1 MPIVK
6 VRERGQL
13 TIPVEYRKDL
23 GLEENDAL
31 NLIKVGD
38 MLILTQ
44 KRLAGDIVALKM
56 EKAMKNKKI
65 TLDDL
70 LKDLK
75 RQRKRYTKEVYGS
88 KSGN

>member
-6 VRERGQL
+6 IRDRGQL
-13 TIPVEYRKDL
+13 TIPADLRNDL

-31 NLIKVGD
+31 NMIKVGD
-38 MLILTQ
+38 ALILTQ
-44 KRLAGDIVALKM
+44 KRLAGDALSQKM
-56 EKAMKNKKI
+56 KKVMNKKGL

-75 RQRKRYTKEVYGS
+75 RQRKRYTEESHGR
-88 KSGN
+88 

>member
-6 VRERGQL
+6 IRERGQL
-13 TIPVEYRKDL
+13 TIPAELRKSL

-31 NLIKVGD
+31 NMIKVGD
-38 MLILTQ
+38 SLILTQ
-44 KRLAGDIVALKM
+44 KRLAGDTLSQKM
-56 EKAMKNKKI
+56 EKTLKKKGL

-75 RQRKRYTKEVYGS
+75 TQRKRYTKESRG
-88 KSGN
+88 K